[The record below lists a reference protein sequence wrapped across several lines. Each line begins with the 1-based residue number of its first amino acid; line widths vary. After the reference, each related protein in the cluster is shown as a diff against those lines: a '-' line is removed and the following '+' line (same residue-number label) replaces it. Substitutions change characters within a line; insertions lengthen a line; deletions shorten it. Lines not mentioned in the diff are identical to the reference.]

1 MDLNTWTSEHY
12 LAYICL
18 SVASIDEE
26 FANEEWHAINKVI
39 NFYLNDKVKSE
50 DLIIEVYGALVEVSL
65 EDKKTFLTKHIQN
78 FKGNRE
84 LLRDH
89 IEEVIMSDYRV
100 DSEEMQMYK
109 FIKGLLVS

>member
-26 FANEEWHAINKVI
+26 YTNEEWHTINKII
-39 NFYLNDKVKSE
+39 NVYLNDKVKSE
-50 DLIIEVYGALVEVSL
+50 DLIIEVYGTLVEASL
-65 EDKKTFLTKHIQN
+65 EEKKTFLNKYIQN
-78 FKGNRE
+78 FKGNRD
-84 LLRDH
+84 LLNNH
-89 IEEVIMSDYRV
+89 IEEVIISDYRV

-109 FIKGLLVS
+109 FIKGLLAA

>member
-26 FANEEWHAINKVI
+26 YTNEEWHAINKVI
-39 NFYLNDKVKSE
+39 NFYLNDKLKSE
-50 DLIIEVYGALVEVSL
+50 NLIIEVYGTLVDISL
-65 EDKKTFLTKHIQN
+65 DDKKNFLSKYIQN
-78 FKGNRE
+78 FKCNRV

-89 IEEVIMSDYRV
+89 IEEVIMSDYV
-100 DSEEMQMYK
+100 VNSEEMQMYK